1 MRQLFSD
8 NQLERMYQSAVR
20 VLGQMGMRVENRR
33 CLEAL
38 EYFGAAV
45 DYSQE
50 LATFAPEVI
59 NRMLAMVKSEHT
71 EWQRPQPRL
80 GREMGLG
87 IGGCCPFLFDD
98 TLGQKR
104 RANEADCIHMLKVVE
119 TSPATNS
126 GPPVYNSDCHP
137 KFEPIRC
144 LQLGLEIFNKT
155 LLGGID
161 LFYPEQVPFAV
172 ELGRLYRNDPCWFL
186 PAGNCPSSPLTV
198 GKTIADLAVA
208 KAPYKKF
215 YAVPTMPVAGAN
227 APMTPAGT
235 AVIGIAEILGGYIL
249 AKALN
254 PETPVG
260 ACALTAKMDMKT
272 GQVIYTA
279 PEVFIADLGIVEV
292 FEVFLNLPCNT
303 FGVYVDTD
311 TPGLQAVREKLLRS
325 LGLGL
330 YGLLTGFE
338 GTLDKGRVFSA
349 TQLMIDWD
357 LHRYLAA
364 FTAPPEMSEDNLG
377 LQTIFDAGWD
387 NTVYLTHDHTLTHM
401 RQAWQSEVNPLMS
414 QDETLILANA
424 KNMWQDNLQ
433 AYQPPHHSAEFT
445 RDLREI
451 CEKAKTTLTQS

>member
-1 MRQLFSD
+1 MRQLFSN

-20 VLGQMGMRVENRR
+20 VLGEMGMRVENRR

-38 EYFGAAV
+38 EKFGAVV
-45 DYSQE
+45 DYAQE
-50 LATFAPEVI
+50 LATFTPDVI
-59 NRMLAMVKSEHT
+59 NRMLEIVKSEHIG
-71 EWQRPQPRL
+71 WQRPQPRMSK
-80 GREMGLG
+80 EMGLG

-98 TLGQKR
+98 ALGQKR
-104 RANEADCIHMLKVVE
+104 RANEADCIHLLKIVD
-119 TSPATNS
+119 TSSVTNS

-155 LLGGID
+155 VLSGID
-161 LFYPEQVPFAV
+161 LFYPEQIPFAV

-198 GKTIADLAVA
+198 GKTIADLAVT

-235 AVIGIAEILGGYIL
+235 AIIGIAEILGGYIL

-260 ACALTAKMDMKT
+260 SCALTAKMDMKS
-272 GQVIYTA
+272 GQVLYTA

-292 FEVFLNLPCNT
+292 FEIFLHLPCNT
-303 FGVYVDTD
+303 FGVYVDAD
-311 TPGLQAVREKLLRS
+311 TPGLQAVHEKLLRS

-330 YGLLTGFE
+330 FGNLTGFE

-349 TQLMIDWD
+349 TQLMIDYD
-357 LHRYLAA
+357 LHQFLAA
-364 FTAPPEMSEDNLG
+364 YTVQPEISDDDLG
-377 LQTIFDAGWD
+377 LQTILDAGWD

-401 RQAWQSEVNPLMS
+401 RKSWQSTLFHPTGTNES
-414 QDETLILANA
+414 QLLIQAREKWNE
-424 KNMWQDNLQ
+424 NLKK
-433 AYQPPHHSAEFT
+433 YTPPNYSADFL
-445 RDLREI
+445 RDLRRI
-451 CEKAKTTLTQS
+451 CETAHKTLAD

>member
-8 NQLERMYQSAVR
+8 SQLERMYQSAVR
-20 VLGQMGMRVENRR
+20 VLGQMGMRVENRQ

-38 EYFGAAV
+38 EHFGAAV

-50 LATFAPEVI
+50 LATFTPKVI

-71 EWQRPQPRL
+71 GWQRPQPRL
-80 GREMGLG
+80 DREMGLG
-87 IGGCCPFLFDD
+87 IGGCCPFVFDD

-104 RANEADCIHMLKVVE
+104 RANEADCINMLKVVE
-119 TSPATNS
+119 TSPAANS

-144 LQLGLEIFNKT
+144 LQLGLETFNKT
-155 LLGGID
+155 LLSGID
-161 LFYPEQVPFAV
+161 LFYPEQIPFAV
-172 ELGRLYRNDPCWFL
+172 ELGRLYRDDPCWFL

-279 PEVFIADLGIVEV
+279 PEVFTADLGIVEV
-292 FEVFLNLPCNT
+292 FEVFLKLPCNT
-303 FGVYVDTD
+303 FGVYVDAD
-311 TPGLQAVREKLLRS
+311 SPGLQAVREKLLRS

-330 YGLLTGFE
+330 YGFLTGFE

-349 TQLMIDWD
+349 TQLMIDHD
-357 LHRYLAA
+357 LHQFLTA
-364 FTAPPEMSEDNLG
+364 FTTPPEMSDDDLG

-387 NTVYLTHDHTLTHM
+387 NNVYMTHEHTLTHM
-401 RQAWQSEVNPLMS
+401 RQAWQSTLFPPTGLNES
-414 QDETLILANA
+414 QLLTQAREKWN
-424 KNMWQDNLQ
+424 NNLKQ
-433 AYQPPHHSAEFT
+433 YAPPDHPAEFT
-445 RDLREI
+445 RDLQNI
-451 CEKAKTTLTQS
+451 CQKAKAVLTQS